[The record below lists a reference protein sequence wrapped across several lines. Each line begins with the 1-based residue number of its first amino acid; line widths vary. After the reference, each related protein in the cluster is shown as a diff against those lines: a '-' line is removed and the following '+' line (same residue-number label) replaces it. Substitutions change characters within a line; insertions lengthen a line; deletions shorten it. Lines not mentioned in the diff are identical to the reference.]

1 MDPTEQFFVAAK
13 DVAQAK
19 RQIVLDAQPCIPGI
33 VNQFAQSAS
42 VEEGVM
48 EWDMDKL
55 VDLSLWGSP
64 EEDDEI
70 SPEEEM
76 TQERTRRRA
85 KGFRTPSPPRFSNNI
100 NLPSMLDIVDGMIVF
115 FQPESSIDF
124 SGLV

>member
-1 MDPTEQFFVAAK
+1 VPVDPTEQFFVAAK

-19 RQIVLDAQPCIPGI
+19 RQIVLDALPCTPGI

-55 VDLSLWGSP
+55 VDLSLGG
-64 EEDDEI
+64 

-76 TQERTRRRA
+76 AQERARRRA
-85 KGFRTPSPPRFSNNI
+85 KGFRTPSPPRPSNNI
-100 NLPSMLDIVDGMIVF
+100 HWPSM
-115 FQPESSIDF
+115 
-124 SGLV
+124 